1 MKELK
6 ITKTNKLNALIAV
19 LDNIEMDSVI
29 ITAGETD
36 IEVTKEDL
44 IAYCEGEIE
53 ALAKK
58 AAKAKEN
65 AAKKK
70 TEDPLLTLV
79 EAALTAEPQTIA
91 DIATKVAET
100 DADATPSKVTY
111 RLKVLVDNGVAV
123 KSDASV
129 PTADGKKR
137 TVKAYALADAE

>member
-19 LDNIEMDSVI
+19 LDNIEMDSVVI
-29 ITAGETD
+29 PVGET
-36 IEVTKEDL
+36 EVSVTKEDL

-70 TEDPLLTLV
+70 TEDPLLAIV

-91 DIATKVAET
+91 DIAAEVAKT
-100 DADATPSKVTY
+100 DVDATASKVTY

-123 KSDASV
+123 KSDVSIANS
-129 PTADGKKR
+129 DGKKR
-137 TVKAYALADAE
+137 TVKAYALANAE